1 MRVGGCGPGA
11 GGLRPVR
18 PYKAVQEE
26 VTALRAMLDDMLV
39 RNQSTQ
45 PPQLGGCVKI
55 QIQLLQSCWS

>member
-1 MRVGGCGPGA
+1 MCGCGPGA

-39 RNQSTQ
+39 RNFLLHSLSTQ
-45 PPQLGGCVKI
+45 VD
-55 QIQLLQSCWS
+55 

>member
-1 MRVGGCGPGA
+1 MRVTLTHACGCGAGA

-39 RNQSTQ
+39 RNHATNR
-45 PPQLGGCVKI
+45 LNMADV
-55 QIQLLQSCWS
+55 QIQ

>member
-1 MRVGGCGPGA
+1 MLASVDLTRARGCGAGA

-39 RNQSTQ
+39 RNHATNR
-45 PPQLGGCVKI
+45 LNMADV
-55 QIQLLQSCWS
+55 QIQ